1 MNVLFNETCFC
12 FISTHEQVDNVG
24 LSDAVFTVSQLK
36 VLKKKGHSDFI
47 KNVKKM
53 RYAIL

>member
-1 MNVLFNETCFC
+1 MRLIVNVLFNETCFC

-36 VLKKKGHSDFI
+36 V
-47 KNVKKM
+47 
-53 RYAIL
+53 